1 MVIGRYIL
9 PSYILVR
16 LMLGLVLFAKL
27 IHTYQTRH
35 TSMYENI
42 EDFLQGISLIPIR
55 YSYKEIKNMTRS
67 FKDMLGEGGYGK
79 VYKGKLRSGPLVAIK
94 MLGKPKGIG
103 NGQDFISEVATIGR
117 IHHTNVVRLIG
128 FCVEGSKR
136 ALVYDFMPNSS
147 LDKYISS
154 KEDHIFLTYK
164 QMYDISLGVARGIA
178 YLHQGCEM
186 QILHFDI
193 KPHNILLDKDFV
205 AKVSDFG
212 LARLYPVENSI
223 VTLTAAR
230 GTIGYMAPELFYK
243 NIGGVSN
250 KADVYSFGMLL
261 MEIANRRRNLN
272 SNADDSM
279 QIFFPYWIYNELI
292 EEREIEMLGE
302 VSDEDKKNVK
312 KMFIVALWCIQLN
325 PNNRPSMDKVIE
337 MLEGDTKDIEIPP
350 KPSPYPTEIIQNHV
364 TSSTSESTWDNDV
377 TESISFHE
385 ETMEDPLL

>member
-1 MVIGRYIL
+1 
-9 PSYILVR
+9 
-16 LMLGLVLFAKL
+16 
-27 IHTYQTRH
+27 
-35 TSMYENI
+35 
-42 EDFLQGISLIPIR
+42 
-55 YSYKEIKNMTRS
+55 
-67 FKDMLGEGGYGK
+67 
-79 VYKGKLRSGPLVAIK
+79 
-94 MLGKPKGIG
+94 MLGKSKG

-117 IHHTNVVRLIG
+117 IHHTNVARLIG

-154 KEDHIFLTYK
+154 GEDHISLTYK

-178 YLHQGCEM
+178 YLHQGCDM

-193 KPHNILLDKDFV
+193 KPHNILLDEDFI

-212 LARLYPVENSI
+212 LAKLYPVDNSI

-243 NIGGVSN
+243 NIGGVSY

-272 SNADDSM
+272 SDADNSS
-279 QIFFPYWIYNELI
+279 QLFFPYWIYNELI
-292 EEREIEMLGE
+292 EEREIEILGE
-302 VSDEDKKNVK
+302 VTDEDKKNVK

-325 PNNRPSMDKVIE
+325 PNDRPSMDRVIE
-337 MLEGDTKDIEIPP
+337 MLEGDTKDIQIPP
-350 KPSPYPTEIIQNHV
+350 KPSPYPTEMIQDHV
-364 TSSTSESTWDNDV
+364 TSSCESVSDDDATG
-377 TESISFHE
+377 SISFLE
-385 ETMEDPLL
+385 ETIEVPLL